1 MGQNNAESICVYAA
15 AAAVSFY
22 AVIIGRVVIFNHQK
36 LEDSAH
42 NEPITRM

>member
-1 MGQNNAESICVYAA
+1 MGQNNAESICVYA